1 MSSGGVP
8 SATVDATDE
17 DIRELT
23 VQLRRCSVTAQIE
36 PSEASASASRQD
48 LPAASDGEPVRARV
62 PLAGST
68 STPTVLEDDLR
79 VLDLS
84 SPTEL
89 GAIDLGHLNSLAG
102 DMARG
107 ALGRQ
112 PLIEE
117 DIRNLLGEAPPR
129 RPLPILLLQDVDPEW
144 RAVVYVVRVRAG
156 GFGIVAPLLE
166 SVQAALEQI
175 VDDDGEAAVLT
186 ARRRAAFDPGV
197 CANHRDAAETAFG
210 EWIAEAGLDETMLE
224 YLTAEE
230 EAGPLAAEP
239 GAVGGIEDPA
249 AQLAALQE
257 RLEVLQRQVN
267 EVPRPAPEPPLVDRA
282 PGPGRARALFAAEP
296 GPLTAQDWQ
305 TLRQLAG
312 GAPPRIGGPERA
324 LQPEREHTGNILTEA
339 DLGAAVADDE
349 LQALALRNQ
358 DPLQKILAAQTLLLH
373 RVLPKPVDALSAAL
387 EGVGSEQ

>member
-1 MSSGGVP
+1 MEGCCLRGSCSGRGIWHSGSSFGVSASSSGADCRRRRRSCCVDRQEERGDRDC
-8 SATVDATDE
+8 ATTRHW
-17 DIRELT
+17 IGGCL
-23 VQLRRCSVTAQIE
+23 
-36 PSEASASASRQD
+36 
-48 LPAASDGEPVRARV
+48 
-62 PLAGST
+62 
-68 STPTVLEDDLR
+68 
-79 VLDLS
+79 
-84 SPTEL
+84 
-89 GAIDLGHLNSLAG
+89 
-102 DMARG
+102 
-107 ALGRQ
+107 LGRHS
-112 PLIEE
+112 L
-117 DIRNLLGEAPPR
+117 
-129 RPLPILLLQDVDPEW
+129 VW
-144 RAVVYVVRVRAG
+144 V
-156 GFGIVAPLLE
+156 
-166 SVQAALEQI
+166 
-175 VDDDGEAAVLT
+175 AVLS
-186 ARRRAAFDPGV
+186 ALRRAAFDPGV

-387 EGVGSEQ
+387 EGVGSEQGSSSSGVRVLSSR